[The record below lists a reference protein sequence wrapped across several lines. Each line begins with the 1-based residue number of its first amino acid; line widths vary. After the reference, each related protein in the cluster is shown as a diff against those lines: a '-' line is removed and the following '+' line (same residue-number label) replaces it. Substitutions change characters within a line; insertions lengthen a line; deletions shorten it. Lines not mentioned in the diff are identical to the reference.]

1 MARSESTVGAD
12 GYEGTL
18 TLVSGVNLREL
29 PIGPSEAF
37 VLSRIDGLSSQSEI
51 AAASGLTL
59 EELKRIVA
67 RLVAVGAAEFRD
79 HRSLVAPSSAATHR
93 SGAQSI
99 PLALQHQSQ
108 EVVELSLAQQERL
121 LNLDQRR
128 SALDHYELLGVSPA
142 ADTKAIRAAYYEL
155 VHVYH
160 PDRYFG
166 KQLGSYAGPLLR
178 VFGAFTEAYEVLRR
192 QDSRAEYDRYL
203 SARTRTREFDRYF
216 QVPSADPAAEA
227 PPAEPSPPAA
237 PSQSASVAPPGN
249 ASLRRPSQA
258 PVSDAETRRRA
269 LARKLGHSSL
279 PPGSSS
285 SSTLRATNFSSSTP
299 PPSSTQHAAEEL
311 KRRYEERLAQARAEQ
326 GTHYLTLAKE
336 AEARNDLVA
345 AANALR
351 VACSLEPGSL
361 ELAGDLAELERRAAA
376 GLWESYL
383 ERAKYAA
390 VEGNLAEAAE
400 SYERAAL
407 GQPSASLCERAAFY
421 TLESGGDLKRAS
433 KLAKQAVGLA
443 PNSAKC
449 RLTLAQIYAAANL
462 RESALSELERARA
475 LEPNQPIIKD
485 WIARVKRG
493 QP

>member
-12 GYEGTL
+12 GNEVTL

-51 AAASGLTL
+51 AAACGLTP
-59 EELKRIVA
+59 EELKKIVA
-67 RLVAVGAAEFRD
+67 RLVAAGAVEFRD
-79 HRSLVAPSSAATHR
+79 YRSLVAPGSAATHR

-99 PLALQHQSQ
+99 PLALQHPTQ
-108 EVVELSLAQQERL
+108 EAVELGPAQQERL
-121 LNLDQRR
+121 LDLDQRR

-142 ADTKAIRAAYYEL
+142 ADMKAIRAAYYEL

-166 KQLGSYAGPLLR
+166 KQLGSFTGPLLR

-227 PPAEPSPPAA
+227 PPAIPSPPAA
-237 PSQSASVAPPGN
+237 PSQSAPLAPPGN

-285 SSTLRATNFSSSTP
+285 STLRATDLSSSTP
-299 PPSSTQHAAEEL
+299 PPSTAQHAAEEL
-311 KRRYEERLAQARAEQ
+311 KRRYEERLVQARAEQ
-326 GTHYLTLAKE
+326 RTHYLTLAKE
-336 AEARNDLVA
+336 AETRNDLVA
-345 AANALR
+345 AANTLR
-351 VACSLEPGSL
+351 VACSLEPASL

-390 VEGNLAEAAE
+390 VEGNLVEAAE

-433 KLAKQAVGLA
+433 QLAKQAVALA

-449 RLTLAQIYAAANL
+449 RLTLAQIYAAAGL